1 MEFKSITFSS
11 SINLQELDRNN
22 TIFDDFSLRNIFSG
36 FMGNTRNDEL
46 ERLLY
51 MPLRNIDD
59 IFYRQEIFKDLE
71 NPEIYRI
78 ITQFAGTGSQIFYNI
93 KRLKDL
99 YDLQRERWLLDSVY
113 MYSRS
118 IENMLDNMRKAGA
131 KSRGFT
137 GFINYLDAYVAS
149 DEFKS
154 LKNDAEQLEEE
165 LSSIRYLI
173 NIKGVKITVRED
185 RDSKDYASE
194 VKEAF
199 SRFLDEDETIP
210 GYDSTPGFGHVEAA
224 VVELVAKFY
233 PEQFNRLKDFY
244 KRRLNFMDPVISR
257 FLHEIFFYLKYLQY
271 ITPLEESGLQFCI
284 PEIKGET
291 DRIYC
296 LEFFDLALAAKLNER
311 KQIPVTNN
319 IIVNRNSSVI
329 IVTGPNNGG
338 KTTFARSFGQL
349 HYLAL
354 LGCPVPG
361 KEATILHVDN
371 IFSHFEISENP
382 ENNMGRLEEELERLH
397 GILEK
402 ATERSLIIINE
413 MLSSTTLKDGIEIG
427 RNIIDKIKK
436 MKSICMYVTFIH
448 ELSDLPG
455 VVSYV
460 SQVDRKYPEKR
471 TYKVLPMKSNGMAYA
486 MALARKYNL
495 TYEILKGR
503 IS

>member
-185 RDSKDYASE
+185 RDSEDYASE

-257 FLHEIFFYLKYLQY
+257 F
-271 ITPLEESGLQFCI
+271 
-284 PEIKGET
+284 
-291 DRIYC
+291 
-296 LEFFDLALAAKLNER
+296 
-311 KQIPVTNN
+311 
-319 IIVNRNSSVI
+319 
-329 IVTGPNNGG
+329 
-338 KTTFARSFGQL
+338 
-349 HYLAL
+349 
-354 LGCPVPG
+354 
-361 KEATILHVDN
+361 
-371 IFSHFEISENP
+371 
-382 ENNMGRLEEELERLH
+382 
-397 GILEK
+397 
-402 ATERSLIIINE
+402 
-413 MLSSTTLKDGIEIG
+413 
-427 RNIIDKIKK
+427 
-436 MKSICMYVTFIH
+436 
-448 ELSDLPG
+448 
-455 VVSYV
+455 
-460 SQVDRKYPEKR
+460 
-471 TYKVLPMKSNGMAYA
+471 
-486 MALARKYNL
+486 
-495 TYEILKGR
+495 
-503 IS
+503 